1 MALRNQKKVRAANDR
16 EVQGLAIS
24 VTLVGSRD
32 RVLEDRLRAAGMR
45 STSVESSELANL
57 AHPSS
62 LPPDVVVLDLRTKS
76 EIPPILGSIKRQHPD
91 TGLIIVASTLD
102 PALMLEAMRA
112 GVTECIT
119 EIERGDLEAAINR
132 LVDQRASPVAGD
144 VFVFVGAKGGVGTTT
159 AAVNIATVLS
169 KIGTTL
175 FIDLHLAGGD
185 AALFLGA
192 DSHFS
197 VVDGLENT
205 HRLDAAFFR
214 GLVSHTKGGPDLLAS
229 ADRPA
234 LTAVDPPRVRALID
248 FSAHHYRYTVIDIP
262 RSDAAVLD
270 SLEAAAMIVVVANQ
284 ELATIRSASR
294 VATALR
300 QRYGR
305 EKVSVVLSRSDRQ
318 AEIGL
323 TDLQVAVGG
332 PVKHIFPS
340 DYRLAVGA
348 LNRGQPLVTEGK
360 SALGLA
366 FEAYARELSGAKVAS
381 EQASNGKGSGL
392 LGRLTGRR

>member
-1 MALRNQKKVRAANDR
+1 MA
-16 EVQGLAIS
+16 IT

-32 RVLEDRLRAAGMR
+32 RVLEDRLRTAGMR
-45 STSVESSELANL
+45 SSSLEAADLATL
-57 AHPSS
+57 LHPSS
-62 LPPDVVVLDLRTKS
+62 LPPDVVVLDLRSKS
-76 EIPPILGSIKRQHPD
+76 EIPPVLGSLKRQHPD
-91 TGLIIVASTLD
+91 TGLIIVASSLD

-119 EIERGDLEAAINR
+119 EIDRGELESAINR
-132 LVDQRASPVAGD
+132 LVDQRVSPVAGE

-169 KIGTTL
+169 KLGTTL
-175 FIDLHLAGGD
+175 VIDLHLAGGD

-192 DSHFS
+192 DAHFS

-229 ADRPA
+229 ADRA
-234 LTAVDPPRVRALID
+234 AQTAVDPPRVRALID

-270 SLEAAAMIVVVANQ
+270 SLEGATMIVVVANQ

-294 VATALR
+294 IATALR
-300 QRYGR
+300 QRYGKD
-305 EKVSVVLSRSDRQ
+305 KVSVVLSRSDRQ
-318 AEIGL
+318 ADIGL
-323 TDLQVAVGG
+323 QDLQVAVGG

-340 DYRLAVGA
+340 DYRLAVA
-348 LNRGQPLVTEGK
+348 SLNRGQPLVSESR
-360 SALGLA
+360 SALAQA
-366 FEAYARELSGAKVAS
+366 FEGYARELAGAKA
-381 EQASNGKGSGL
+381 AGDPAAAGKGSGL

>member
-1 MALRNQKKVRAANDR
+1 MRPS
-16 EVQGLAIS
+16 S
-24 VTLVGSRD
+24 VDAT
-32 RVLEDRLRAAGMR
+32 
-45 STSVESSELANL
+45 ELATL

-62 LPPDVVVLDLRTKS
+62 LPPDVVVLDLRSRS
-76 EIPPILGSIKRQHPD
+76 EIPPILGSLKRQHPD
-91 TGLIIVASTLD
+91 LGLIIVASTLD
-102 PALMLEAMRA
+102 PTLMLEAMRA

-132 LVDQRASPVAGD
+132 LVDQRAAPVAGE

-159 AAVNIATVLS
+159 AAVNIATELA
-169 KIGTTL
+169 KFGATL

-192 DSHFS
+192 DAHFS

-214 GLVSHTKGGPDLLAS
+214 NLVVHTKGGADLLAS
-229 ADRPA
+229 ADRA
-234 LTAVDPPRVRALID
+234 VMTAVDAPRVRALID

-294 VATALR
+294 IATALR

-305 EKVSVVLSRSDRQ
+305 DKVSVVLSRSDRQ

-323 TDLQVAVGG
+323 SDIEVAVGG
-332 PVKHIFPS
+332 SVKHIFPS

-360 SALGLA
+360 SALGAA
-366 FEAYARELSGAKVAS
+366 FEAYARELSGIKAA
-381 EQASNGKGSGL
+381 EQPAAGKTTSL

>member
-1 MALRNQKKVRAANDR
+1 M
-16 EVQGLAIS
+16 AIS
-24 VTLVGSRD
+24 VTLVGSKD

-45 STSVESSELANL
+45 PTGVETAELVAL
-57 AHPSS
+57 SHPSS
-62 LPPDVVVLDLRTKS
+62 LPPDVVVLDLRSRS
-76 EIPPILGSIKRQHPD
+76 EVPPILGSIKRQHPD
-91 TGLIIVASTLD
+91 IGLIIVASTLD

-119 EIERGDLEAAINR
+119 DIDRGDLEAAINR
-132 LVDQRASPVAGD
+132 LVDQRSSPVAGD
-144 VFVFVGAKGGVGTTT
+144 VYVFVGAKGGVGTTT
-159 AAVNIATVLS
+159 AAVNVATVLA
-169 KIGTTL
+169 KIGPTL

-185 AALFLGA
+185 ATLFLGA

-214 GLVSHTKGGPDLLAS
+214 NLVAHTKGGPDLLAS
-229 ADRPA
+229 ADRA
-234 LTAVDPPRVRALID
+234 ASTAVDPPRVRALID
-248 FSAHHYRYTVIDIP
+248 FSAHHYRYTVVDIP
-262 RSDAAVLD
+262 RSDVAVLD
-270 SLEAAAMIVVVANQ
+270 SLEAAATIVVVANQ

-294 VATALR
+294 LAGTLR

-305 EKVSVVLSRSDRQ
+305 EKVAVVLSRSDRQ
-318 AEIGL
+318 ADIGL
-323 TDLQVAVGG
+323 SDIESAVGS

-348 LNRGQPLVTEGK
+348 LNRGQPIVSEGK
-360 SALGLA
+360 SALGAA
-366 FEAYARELSGAKVAS
+366 FEAYARELSGTRTAAEQPSNAKGA
-381 EQASNGKGSGL
+381 GL

>member
-1 MALRNQKKVRAANDR
+1 M
-16 EVQGLAIS
+16 AIS
-24 VTLVGSRD
+24 VTLVGSQD
-32 RVLEDRLRAAGMR
+32 RILEERLRAAGMR
-45 STSVESSELANL
+45 PASMATAELATL

-62 LPPDVVVLDLRTKS
+62 APPDIVVLDLRAKS

-119 EIERGDLEAAINR
+119 ELDRGDLEAAINR
-132 LVDQRASPVAGD
+132 LVDQRATPVAGE

-159 AAVNIATVLS
+159 AAVNVATILS
-169 KIGTTL
+169 KIGSTL
-175 FIDLHLAGGD
+175 LIDLHLAGGD

-192 DSHFS
+192 DAHFS
-197 VVDGLENT
+197 VIDGLENT

-214 GLVSHTKGGPDLLAS
+214 GLVTHTKAGPHLLAS
-229 ADRPA
+229 ADRA
-234 LTAVDPPRVRALID
+234 AQTSVDPPRVRALID

-270 SLEAAAMIVVVANQ
+270 SIEAAAAIVVVANQ

-294 VATALR
+294 IANTLR

-305 EKVSVVLSRSDRQ
+305 EKVTVVLSRSDRQ

-323 TDLQVAVGG
+323 GDLQTAVGS

-340 DYRLAVGA
+340 DYRLAVSA
-348 LNRGQPLVTEGK
+348 LNRGQPLVLDGK
-360 SALGLA
+360 SALGSAL
-366 FEAYARELSGAKVAS
+366 EAYARELSGASAVGDGSAS
-381 EQASNGKGSGL
+381 GKGPGL

>member
-1 MALRNQKKVRAANDR
+1 
-16 EVQGLAIS
+16 LAIT

-45 STSVESSELANL
+45 SSSLEAADLATL
-57 AHPSS
+57 LHPSS
-62 LPPDVVVLDLRTKS
+62 LPPDVVVLDLRSKS
-76 EIPPILGSIKRQHPD
+76 EIPPVLGSLKRQHPD
-91 TGLIIVASTLD
+91 TGLIIVASSLD

-119 EIERGDLEAAINR
+119 EIDRGELESAINR
-132 LVDQRASPVAGD
+132 LVDQRVSPVAGE

-159 AAVNIATVLS
+159 AAVNIATVLA
-169 KIGTTL
+169 KLGTTL
-175 FIDLHLAGGD
+175 VIDLHLAGGD

-192 DSHFS
+192 DAHFS

-229 ADRPA
+229 ADRA
-234 LTAVDPPRVRALID
+234 AQTAVDPPRVRALID

-270 SLEAAAMIVVVANQ
+270 SLEGATMIVVVANQ

-294 VATALR
+294 IATALR
-300 QRYGR
+300 QRYGKD
-305 EKVSVVLSRSDRQ
+305 KVSVVLSRSDRQ
-318 AEIGL
+318 ADIGL
-323 TDLQVAVGG
+323 QDLQVAVGG

-340 DYRLAVGA
+340 DYRLAVA
-348 LNRGQPLVTEGK
+348 SLNRGQPLVSESR
-360 SALGLA
+360 SALAQA
-366 FEAYARELSGAKVAS
+366 FEGYARELAGAKA
-381 EQASNGKGSGL
+381 AGDPAAAGKGSGL